1 MRKIHVTQQFF
12 KASGLWDRFF
22 QKKKHIFRYGLGE
35 CVYRISGL
43 YLFSMGPKGAVQT
56 DKQSHR
62 HTFYIHKK

>member
-43 YLFSMGPKGAVQT
+43 YRFSFGQ
-56 DKQSHR
+56 DKP
-62 HTFYIHKK
+62 TE